1 MRKYLLFICLIFVS
15 CSQTYLEE
23 TQDVVSIN
31 TRVSYNTLDTG
42 IFIEW
47 DTQWDFARV
56 EILRGS
62 VANQLTVF
70 KHNLAQNQ
78 WLDIE
83 NMPGQDYYYKVAAYN
98 SKDRLIG
105 ESDILKGYRSYRPYN
120 QIVTPNGLKT
130 YPARYSDK
138 IEIFWAGD
146 AQDAFRIYRSIG
158 SDGIKTKI
166 AEVSFDSI
174 EELKF
179 SDLDVEQGISY
190 FYKISSVGKEED
202 GKISEKVSTESIE
215 GSSKIAPK
223 GVKTTTIV
231 GGITLSWDEDIK
243 AEYYQI
249 FRSKT
254 ETGEYQMIVP
264 FVKDEQYTDKNIP
277 VIAGADIDGVYTYPS
292 YYYQIKSFSKGQ
304 ESGFSD
310 PVIGHAI
317 DPKDLLPAPT
327 SFDVAV
333 DKSSYSS
340 ELNLYNL
347 TFSWDAV
354 GDSGVTY
361 LLSKIDDKGVSHPI
375 DSTTSLTYSIP
386 NEAFGSQW
394 EYIVQAINNNA
405 GDLPGAISSKN
416 YNSATP
422 APPIILTITTN
433 MRVDNTITNEV
444 TKPMHVYFKTWKK
457 VGGSLFK
464 PIYDWVED
472 NRVIGAIKKEW
483 VTESTVGNIDL
494 TWNKQVDTEFVN
506 YYTIYRRKQGE
517 SDFTKIVENIET
529 LTHSD
534 VNFTPEEYKGSGTG
548 EDFKYP
554 LYEYQITATFGVDES
569 GPSVIELGSAIN
581 KTDILPAPAY
591 LTIPGHW
598 AKGSAVGS
606 TSGLGGKNGAWLEG
620 ENSPDGAEKIVNK
633 TGNQHLYLTWGKVD
647 RATTYTVRHSRGSAQ
662 EGWVNNGN
670 YFPTQSNN
678 TATVQWFDNQT
689 LGDHKTGLFTT
700 SDGIGGYSKES
711 ASFDVGSINGNAGNL
726 LGDMRGIWF
735 EEPDTNPY

>member
-23 TQDVVSIN
+23 TQNIIPIN
-31 TRVSYNTLDTG
+31 TRVSYDTLDTG
-42 IFIEW
+42 IYLEW
-47 DTQWDFARV
+47 ETQWDFARV

-62 VANQLTVF
+62 VANKLTVF
-70 KHNLAQNQ
+70 KHSLAQNQ

-83 NMPGQDYYYKVAAYN
+83 NMPGQDYYYKIVAYN
-98 SKDRLIG
+98 SKDRIIG
-105 ESDILKGYRSYRPYN
+105 ESSTLKGYRSYRPYN
-120 QIVTPNGLKT
+120 QIATPHSLKT

-146 AQDAFRIYRSIG
+146 DEDTFRIYRSDSLRG
-158 SDGIKTKI
+158 TSTKI
-166 AEVSFDSI
+166 AEVNFDSK
-174 EELKF
+174 EALKF
-179 SDLDVEQGISY
+179 SDHNVEQGKSY
-190 FYKISSVGKEED
+190 LYQISSVGKEENGD
-202 GKISEKVSTESIE
+202 ISEKISTESIE

-223 GVKTTTIV
+223 GAKTTTIV
-231 GGITLSWDEDIK
+231 GGITLSWDEDSK

-249 FRSKT
+249 FRSET
-254 ETGEYQMIVP
+254 ETGEYQIIVP
-264 FVKDEQYTDKNIP
+264 FVKDEQYTDKNLP
-277 VIAGADIDGVYTYPS
+277 NIAGSDIDGTYTYPL

-361 LLSKIDDKGVSHPI
+361 LLSKIDDKGVIHPI
-375 DSTTSLTYSIP
+375 DSTSLLTHSMP

-394 EYIVQAINNNA
+394 EYIVQAINNDA

-416 YNSATP
+416 YTSATP
-422 APPIILTITTN
+422 APPIIITITTN
-433 MRVDNTITNEV
+433 ARTYETNNVHTNAGYVEV
-444 TKPMHVYFKTWKK
+444 KSHVYW
-457 VGGSLFK
+457 GS
-464 PIYDWVED
+464 DTSMTGTV
-472 NRVIGAIKKEW
+472 KKEW
-483 VTESTVGNIDL
+483 HVTSKTGNIDL
-494 TWNKQVDTEFVN
+494 TWDKQVESEVVS

-534 VNFTPEEYKGSGTG
+534 KFFTPEEYQGSGTG
-548 EDFKYP
+548 DDFKYP
-554 LYEYQITATFGVDES
+554 LYEYQITATFGLDES

-581 KTDILPAPAY
+581 PTDILPAPDY
-591 LTIPGHW
+591 VSVPGHW
-598 AKGSAVGS
+598 ADS
-606 TSGLGGKNGAWLEG
+606 TGFNSSWKEG
-620 ENSPDGAEKIVNK
+620 INSPKGIEKIVGEGGAN
-633 TGNQHLYLTWGKVD
+633 HLYLAWGEVD
-647 RATTYTVRHSRGSAQ
+647 RATTYRVRHSRGSAQ
-662 EGWVNNGN
+662 GNWVNNSN
-670 YFPTQSNN
+670 YPTTGSNKDS
-678 TATVQWFDNQT
+678 VQWYDNN
-689 LGDHKTGLFTT
+689 
-700 SDGIGGYSKES
+700 SDGGVNGKKTALYVGKDFLGYSKNS
-711 ASFDVGSINGNAGNL
+711 ASFDVGSINGNAGNQ
-726 LGDMRGIWF
+726 LGDVRGIWF
-735 EEPDTNPY
+735 DEPDKNPY

>member
-130 YPARYSDK
+130 YLARYSDK

-166 AEVSFDSI
+166 AEVGFDSI

-179 SDLDVEQGISY
+179 SDLNVEQGISY

-223 GVKTTTIV
+223 GAKTTTIV

-310 PVIGHAI
+310 PVVGHAI

-416 YNSATP
+416 YTSATP
-422 APPIILTITTN
+422 APPIILTISTN
-433 MRVDNTITNEV
+433 ARTYETNNVHTNAGYVEV
-444 TKPMHVYFKTWKK
+444 NSHVYW
-457 VGGSLFK
+457 GS
-464 PIYDWVED
+464 DTSMTGTV
-472 NRVIGAIKKEW
+472 KKEW
-483 VTESTVGNIDL
+483 HVTSKTGNIDL
-494 TWNKQVDTEFVN
+494 TWDKQVDTEFVN

-534 VNFTPEEYKGSGTG
+534 KFFTPEEYQGSGTG
-548 EDFKYP
+548 DDFKYP
-554 LYEYQITATFGVDES
+554 LYEYQITATFGLDES

-581 KTDILPAPAY
+581 PTDILPAPDY
-591 LTIPGHW
+591 VSIPGHW
-598 AKGSAVGS
+598 ADGTGFNSSWK
-606 TSGLGGKNGAWLEG
+606 EG
-620 ENSPDGAEKIVNK
+620 INSPKGIEKIVGEGGANHMYLVWGDVLGVSTYRVRYAVGNDREEWWK
-633 TGNQHLYLTWGKVD
+633 PGDYNAPTGNDT
-647 RATTYTVRHSRGSAQ
+647 RTYAKF
-662 EGWVNNGN
+662 NNE
-670 YFPTQSNN
+670 
-678 TATVQWFDNQT
+678 TAE
-689 LGDHKTGLFTT
+689 TGLYVFKDWL
-700 SDGIGGYSKES
+700 SYQKNS
-711 ASFDVGSINGNAGNL
+711 ASFDVGSINGNAGNQ
-726 LGDMRGIWF
+726 LGDVRGIWF
-735 EEPDTNPY
+735 DEPDSKPAHY